1 VSRQMDQLMGEE
13 IDLNFE
19 IIHTLKILAQETQ
32 WDSNNLKIKLEE
44 LLSQHDTI
52 DSELDRIGF
61 YNKASE
67 GSML

>member
-1 VSRQMDQLMGEE
+1 MGEE

-52 DSELDRIGF
+52 DSELERIGF